1 MARFGG
7 RDALVIER
15 AGHSAWLLRS
25 PRASD
30 TRIGPMKPTDELTP
44 VILADGSKV
53 EIAVSY
59 REGFVITRIDAMGVE
74 RARIHHPYPMSGF
87 GGGGTLLSPTGRYL
101 VVHYFSGQSEETFF
115 LIDVRGGLDLV
126 ASPAFLRGQSASYAF
141 SSDESRLV
149 MALPESNTPWW
160 EAWEDDE
167 ITRDEHGNAFGPFA
181 KLVACD
187 CRSGHIELASVD
199 VVFDSDERP
208 PISEDAPDLDPRFSS
223 RDTLRIAMPWGDTIV
238 PAPRSPDRL
247 RFTISP
253 R

>member
-25 PRASD
+25 PRAGD

-87 GGGGTLLSPTGRYL
+87 GGGGTL
-101 VVHYFSGQSEETFF
+101 
-115 LIDVRGGLDLV
+115 IDVRSGLDLV